1 MSPPH
6 EDASAFRQ
14 DLNEALRS
22 NEKFIGAHVGA
33 QEGCGHV
40 DGVERNGNAS
50 TVLSCSMHVRGAVI
64 KQCEGVIGMR
74 NGMMLTA
81 EVHGAA
87 SGNISEVVA
96 SAA

>member
-1 MSPPH
+1 
-6 EDASAFRQ
+6 
-14 DLNEALRS
+14 
-22 NEKFIGAHVGA
+22 
-33 QEGCGHV
+33 
-40 DGVERNGNAS
+40 
-50 TVLSCSMHVRGAVI
+50 MHVRGAVI